1 MKRPKTYANNELS
14 SEFQHN
20 FHVFVSFVSN
30 TLHSGTIFFVL
41 FLCVCMCVCVCAK
54 PPCAGQAKN
63 KSNKQKRNNFAE
75 LLYLL
80 LPQQLL
86 IDS

>member
-1 MKRPKTYANNELS
+1 MFL
-14 SEFQHN
+14 
-20 FHVFVSFVSN
+20 FHLCRI
-30 TLHSGTIFFVL
+30 LHSGTIFFCFV
-41 FLCVCMCVCVCAK
+41 FVCVYVRVRVCEAAM
-54 PPCAGQAKN
+54 CRAKN

>member
-30 TLHSGTIFFVL
+30 TAQWHHFFCFV
-41 FLCVCMCVCVCAK
+41 FVCVYVRVRVCEAAM
-54 PPCAGQAKN
+54 CRAGK
-63 KSNKQKRNNFAE
+63 K
-75 LLYLL
+75 
-80 LPQQLL
+80 
-86 IDS
+86 